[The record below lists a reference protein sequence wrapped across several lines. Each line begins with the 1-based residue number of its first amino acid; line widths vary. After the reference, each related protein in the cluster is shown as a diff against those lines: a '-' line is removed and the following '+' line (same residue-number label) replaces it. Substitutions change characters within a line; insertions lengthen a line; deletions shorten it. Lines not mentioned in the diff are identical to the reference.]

1 MLNADHPDQDYGVEL
16 DKKTLQKDI
25 NLVIIGHVD
34 GGKSTLMGHIL
45 HQAGQIRKHDVNKME
60 KLTEQ
65 YGKSTFEFAFFMDQ
79 DEEER
84 THGVTINLSKA
95 YFETQNKCVT
105 VLDSPGHRDFIPNM
119 IQGAC

>member
-1 MLNADHPDQDYGVEL
+1 MLNADHPDKDYGVEL

-60 KLTEQ
+60 KLTE
-65 YGKSTFEFAFFMDQ
+65 
-79 DEEER
+79 
-84 THGVTINLSKA
+84 
-95 YFETQNKCVT
+95 
-105 VLDSPGHRDFIPNM
+105 
-119 IQGAC
+119 